1 MKVLLTGGA
10 GYIGSH
16 TAVEL
21 MNAGCDI
28 VIADDL
34 SNSCREVV
42 KRIEELG
49 KKTVRFYE
57 IDVCGEDALE
67 QVFSENDI
75 DAVIHFAG
83 KKAVGES
90 VAKPL
95 MYYKNNLDATMNL
108 LEVMQRHD
116 VNKLIFSSSAT
127 VYGVPKVVP
136 IDEKQPTWC
145 TNPYGWTKYMS
156 EQIMRD
162 VCAQIRNFR

>member
-21 MNAGCDI
+21 MNAGCDV

-57 IDVCGEDALE
+57 IDVCSEDALE

-136 IDEKQPTWC
+136 IDEKQPTWSP
-145 TNPYGWTKYMS
+145 TLTVGQNT
-156 EQIMRD
+156 
-162 VCAQIRNFR
+162 

>member
-75 DAVIHFAG
+75 DRVVHFAAESHVDRSIKNPEVCG
-83 KKAVGES
+83 EKGSRGIGCEAV
-90 VAKPL
+90 
-95 MYYKNNLDATMNL
+95 
-108 LEVMQRHD
+108 D
-116 VNKLIFSSSAT
+116 VLQ
-127 VYGVPKVVP
+127 
-136 IDEKQPTWC
+136 KQ
-145 TNPYGWTKYMS
+145 S
-156 EQIMRD
+156 
-162 VCAQIRNFR
+162 

>member
-21 MNAGCDI
+21 MNAGCDV

-49 KKTVRFYE
+49 KKPVRFYE
-57 IDVCGEDALE
+57 IDVCSEDALE

-83 KKAVGES
+83 KRQSGNRLRS
-90 VAKPL
+90 
-95 MYYKNNLDATMNL
+95 
-108 LEVMQRHD
+108 R
-116 VNKLIFSSSAT
+116 
-127 VYGVPKVVP
+127 
-136 IDEKQPTWC
+136 
-145 TNPYGWTKYMS
+145 
-156 EQIMRD
+156 
-162 VCAQIRNFR
+162 

>member
-21 MNAGCDI
+21 MNAGCDV

-57 IDVCGEDALE
+57 IDVCGADALE
-67 QVFSENDI
+67 HGFFQKMI
-75 DAVIHFAG
+75 
-83 KKAVGES
+83 
-90 VAKPL
+90 L
-95 MYYKNNLDATMNL
+95 M
-108 LEVMQRHD
+108 
-116 VNKLIFSSSAT
+116 
-127 VYGVPKVVP
+127 P
-136 IDEKQPTWC
+136 
-145 TNPYGWTKYMS
+145 
-156 EQIMRD
+156 
-162 VCAQIRNFR
+162 

>member
-21 MNAGCDI
+21 MNAGCDV

-57 IDVCGEDALE
+57 IDVCSEDALK
-67 QVFSENDI
+67 QVFSI
-75 DAVIHFAG
+75 KPPRVLHHPIFRTISAV
-83 KKAVGES
+83 
-90 VAKPL
+90 
-95 MYYKNNLDATMNL
+95 
-108 LEVMQRHD
+108 
-116 VNKLIFSSSAT
+116 
-127 VYGVPKVVP
+127 
-136 IDEKQPTWC
+136 
-145 TNPYGWTKYMS
+145 
-156 EQIMRD
+156 
-162 VCAQIRNFR
+162 

>member
-21 MNAGCDI
+21 MNAGCDV

-57 IDVCGEDALE
+57 IDVCSEDALE

-75 DAVIHFAG
+75 DAVIHFAHDFG
-83 KKAVGES
+83 
-90 VAKPL
+90 
-95 MYYKNNLDATMNL
+95 Y
-108 LEVMQRHD
+108 EVVEKR
-116 VNKLIFSSSAT
+116 LAREA
-127 VYGVPKVVP
+127 VYGADEAFFTGTAAEITP
-136 IDEKQPTWC
+136 IASVDGLDVGPGHRGPITEALQQHFFDYVQGKIEDK
-145 TNPYGWTKYMS
+145 YGWLTPCN
-156 EQIMRD
+156 D
-162 VCAQIRNFR
+162 

>member
-21 MNAGCDI
+21 MNAGCDV

-57 IDVCGEDALE
+57 IDVCSEDALE

-116 VNKLIFSSSAT
+116 CFCNT
-127 VYGVPKVVP
+127 
-136 IDEKQPTWC
+136 
-145 TNPYGWTKYMS
+145 
-156 EQIMRD
+156 
-162 VCAQIRNFR
+162 